1 MLRLNIKFL
10 HTTAIIA
17 SASSTYY
24 NKVCILVPN
33 CGQNLNLE
41 FLFVDTI
48 STHTLYLASL
58 FCLLWVIIVSLNSSH
73 QLLTQE
79 RFETVVPSVSIKKQ
93 IKLKKKN
100 SNKNKIK
107 HADWWNIIHQQSLT
121 KLLSFPE
128 NHFIDEKNK
137 TPFERT

>member
-1 MLRLNIKFL
+1 MLAPYAVFAFKFKMLQLQAQIRLSLTSYTLRLNIKFQ
-10 HTTAIIA
+10 HTTTIIA

-24 NKVCILVPN
+24 NKVCIFVPN

-79 RFETVVPSVSIKKQ
+79 RFETVVPSVSIKNK
-93 IKLKKKN
+93 
-100 SNKNKIK
+100 SN
-107 HADWWNIIHQQSLT
+107 
-121 KLLSFPE
+121 
-128 NHFIDEKNK
+128 
-137 TPFERT
+137 